1 MRKSLKSIYMSFS
14 AAILL
19 VGINSHAALAAFAVG
34 TSPSDGTY
42 PSPGGSSSSGDQT
55 LGGMIQNAIESTSTI
70 PGAIS
75 GLCYLAGL
83 IFGFL
88 GVLKLKE
95 HVESPNNVPIWD
107 PVKRFLTGGGFFALP
122 FVADVARNLVAGD
135 DGGDSYSGG
144 GFNGESSGSGLDA
157 MIVALMQDI
166 FLPAQY
172 LFGWFGYLAGLVFVV
187 IGISRLMKS
196 EQDGPRGPAGFGTLM
211 TFVIA
216 GALFSLNSMIAF
228 INASLFGDDSLKT
241 NGVLAYTEGL
251 AGASDHIHAVIGA
264 IIAFSILI
272 GWISLIRG
280 FFIIRGVSEGN
291 QQASMMAAVTHIIG
305 GVLAVNLGGV
315 INAVQKTL
323 GITQY
328 GITFS

>member
-1 MRKSLKSIYMSFS
+1 MYSRLKKTASQFSFFL
-14 AAILL
+14 ATLALL
-19 VGINSHAALAAFAVG
+19 PAHAFAVADG
-34 TSPSDGTY
+34 GGGWGPST
-42 PSPGGSSSSGDQT
+42 GSSGGGASSGGKT
-55 LGGMIQNAIESTSTI
+55 LGGIIQNVIDSTSSI
-70 PGAIS
+70 PGAIA

-83 IFGFL
+83 IFGFHA
-88 GVLKLKE
+88 VLKLKD

-107 PVKRFLTGGGFFALP
+107 PIKRFLTGGGFFALP
-122 FVADVARNLVAGD
+122 FVADVVRKTVAGND
-135 DGGDSYSGG
+135 NGDGYSGG
-144 GFNGESSGSGLDA
+144 GFSGEPSGQGLDA

-166 FLPAQY
+166 FLPAQW
-172 LFGWFGYLAGLVFVV
+172 LFGWFGYLAGLIFVV

-211 TFVIA
+211 TFIIA

-241 NGVLAYTEGL
+241 NGVLAYTDGL
-251 AGASDHIHAVIGA
+251 AGASDHIHAVISA

-272 GWISLIRG
+272 GWISLLRG
-280 FFIIRGVSEGN
+280 FFIVRGVSEGN
-291 QQASMMAAVTHIIG
+291 SQASMMAAVTHIIG
-305 GVLAVNLGGV
+305 GVLAINLGGV

-323 GITQY
+323 GITEY